1 MCTVERGSV
10 EMLRNDALDPQELND
25 GWVLACQSV
34 PSSEQLR
41 VCFPE

>member
-10 EMLRNDALDPQELND
+10 EMLRNDALTHKNSMTAA
-25 GWVLACQSV
+25 LACRPV